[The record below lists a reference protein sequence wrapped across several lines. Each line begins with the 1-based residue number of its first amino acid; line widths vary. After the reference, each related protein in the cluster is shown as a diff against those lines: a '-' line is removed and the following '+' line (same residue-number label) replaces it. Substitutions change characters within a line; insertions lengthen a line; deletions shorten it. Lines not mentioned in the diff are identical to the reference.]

1 MWWQK
6 ITQGAMNMV
15 KYTTNITLD
24 ADVLTEVEKERFS
37 GRSRSNVINT
47 ILRDWYKLDDGA
59 SACARVE

>member
-1 MWWQK
+1 
-6 ITQGAMNMV
+6 MV